1 VTRDEAATFGAFLQA
16 VAGHLTA
23 PGPGPEQDVRLAC
36 AAVTGHGL
44 NLDVVGEFTSHLN
57 AEPPPPPRVPQCQCC
72 GAATGLD
79 PVHVPPRVGVA
90 TRVEFYCHDRDSCY
104 ARRHHPAVSA

>member
-1 VTRDEAATFGAFLQA
+1 MGAFLQA

-44 NLDVVGEFTSHLN
+44 DLAAAAEFTGHLT
-57 AEPPPPPRVPQCQCC
+57 APPLPAGHGPNHVGNDGRVV
-72 GAATGLD
+72 AAFHPGDCITCHG
-79 PVHVPPRVGVA
+79 HVTADGI
-90 TRVEFYCHDRDSCY
+90 F
-104 ARRHHPAVSA
+104 HPAEAS